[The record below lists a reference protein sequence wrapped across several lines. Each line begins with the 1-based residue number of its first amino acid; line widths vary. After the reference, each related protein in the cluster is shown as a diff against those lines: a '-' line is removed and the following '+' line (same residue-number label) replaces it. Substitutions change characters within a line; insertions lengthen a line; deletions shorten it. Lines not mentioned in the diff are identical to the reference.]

1 MVKRGIC
8 PLLLLVLDGDTNIR
22 YALYVLVYSMDKRRS
37 AMVIKV
43 YTPTEVAEILR
54 ITEEDVLMLI
64 NKGDLPA
71 FPVLRQARVSEQ
83 TLEEFMRRPYS
94 GPTNR
99 PEKKVRGGRNRNLEL
114 ERACRERMKNKIR
127 EVAPDWQ
134 PLGGRI
140 FAANGNQ
147 LIVCVATKPTPKTHF
162 FGFKERD
169 LLNGR
174 PTFLMLG
181 LADREDGLVIP
192 YDKFRA
198 AIDGLSVSTNG
209 YKKLH
214 ILIKAE
220 SYYLMGKGIDQAIP
234 LDSYVNAFYLLN

>member
-1 MVKRGIC
+1 
-8 PLLLLVLDGDTNIR
+8 
-22 YALYVLVYSMDKRRS
+22 
-37 AMVIKV
+37 MVIKV

-71 FPVLRQARVSEQ
+71 FPVLGQARVSEQ
-83 TLEEFMRRPYS
+83 ALEEFMRRPYNGS
-94 GPTNR
+94 TTR
-99 PEKKVRGGRNRNLEL
+99 PEKKVRGQRNRNLEL
-114 ERACRERMKNKIR
+114 ERACRERMMSKIK
-127 EVAPDWQ
+127 EVAPDLQ
-134 PLGGRI
+134 LLGGRI

-147 LIVCVATKPTPKTHF
+147 LIVCVATKPTPTSHF

-169 LLNGR
+169 LRNGH
-174 PTFLMLG
+174 PAFLILG
-181 LADREDGLVIP
+181 LADREDDLVIP

-234 LDSYVNAFYLLN
+234 LDSCANAFHLLN